1 MTTPPGHLVLNLIS
15 DREPNIAKAL
25 RFGKRFL
32 AGGWDVTLSI
42 NVDGVVL
49 LDPGAR
55 LGPCPV
61 TGKPLRAILDEFMEE
76 GGRVLVGPEC
86 LKLAGLGP
94 DCLAGSMVPADPAL
108 WQELLTRPGTVVF
121 TY

>member
-1 MTTPPGHLVLNLIS
+1 MTTSAGHLVLNLIS

-25 RFGKRFL
+25 RFGNNFL
-32 AGGWDVTLSI
+32 AAGWEVTLSI
-42 NVDGVVL
+42 NVDAVAL
-49 LDPGAR
+49 LDPGAS

-61 TGKPLRAILDEFMEE
+61 TGKPLRTILETFMAE
-76 GGRVLVGPEC
+76 GGRVLVGLEC

-94 DCLAGSMVPADPAL
+94 ECLSGSMVPADRAL